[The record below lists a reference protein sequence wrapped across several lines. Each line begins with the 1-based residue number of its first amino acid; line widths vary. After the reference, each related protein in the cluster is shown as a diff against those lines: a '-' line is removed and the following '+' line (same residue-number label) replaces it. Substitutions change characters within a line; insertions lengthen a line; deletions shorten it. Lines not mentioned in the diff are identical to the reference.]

1 LQNELVKKFNDAAS
15 SHVVPLGD
23 LTIERPYP
31 IEAAR
36 PIATKFGDSIL
47 LSLRDAEQ
55 ALVKVFLP
63 RRFCGAFT
71 EEHLEAINRGTLSL
85 RLVYKGKSAQSGMH
99 LLAIE

>member
-1 LQNELVKKFNDAAS
+1 VIPLV
-15 SHVVPLGD
+15 D
-23 LTIERPYP
+23 LTIERQYP
-31 IEAAR
+31 IEDAR
-36 PIATKFGDSIL
+36 PVNTKFGDSIL

-71 EEHLEAINRGTLSL
+71 DKHLEAINRGTLSL
-85 RLVYKGKSAQSGMH
+85 HLIYKGKSAQSGMH

>member
-1 LQNELVKKFNDAAS
+1 
-15 SHVVPLGD
+15 LGD

-55 ALVKVFLP
+55 ALAKVFLP

-99 LLAIE
+99 LLATE